1 MPTMIAARLHAYG
14 SPMTLDRIDVPEPR
28 PTDVLV
34 EVKACG
40 VVPNLARVI
49 GNFFGKLTPDNKMM
63 PPLPAI
69 FGFDAAGVVAKV
81 GEQVWSVQ
89 PGERVYVNP
98 SRSCG
103 SCRMCRSGRPLDCPH
118 WTLQG
123 YFGRSQEIMRAYPY
137 GGLSQFITAPA
148 AALVKLPD
156 AMRFEAAARLGY
168 LGTAYAAMK
177 KIGVGPGHAVLI
189 NGISGQLGLNAAQ
202 LALAMGATQILGTG
216 RNQKLLDRVKALAPH
231 RIDVFAVADAASQPD
246 PLVAWAKAATE
257 GHGVDGMIDCLPPGA
272 PASAMMRAL
281 YCLRRGGAAVNVGAV
296 MEMLPLNAFWL
307 MTNCIGLQGSVWFT
321 TGEGEEMAAMAGTGT
336 LDLSAL
342 EHRVAPL
349 SQVNE
354 VLAGMDSRD
363 GGFTNF
369 VIDPTRID

>member
-1 MPTMIAARLHAYG
+1 
-14 SPMTLDRIDVPEPR
+14 
-28 PTDVLV
+28 VL
-34 EVKACG
+34 
-40 VVPNLARVI
+40 
-49 GNFFGKLTPDNKMM
+49 
-63 PPLPAI
+63 
-69 FGFDAAGVVAKV
+69 
-81 GEQVWSVQ
+81 
-89 PGERVYVNP
+89 
-98 SRSCG
+98 
-103 SCRMCRSGRPLDCPH
+103 
-118 WTLQG
+118 
-123 YFGRSQEIMRAYPY
+123 
-137 GGLSQFITAPA
+137 
-148 AALVKLPD
+148 
-156 AMRFEAAARLGY
+156 
-168 LGTAYAAMK
+168 
-177 KIGVGPGHAVLI
+177 
-189 NGISGQLGLNAAQ
+189 
-202 LALAMGATQILGTG
+202 
-216 RNQKLLDRVKALAPH
+216 
-231 RIDVFAVADAASQPD
+231 AVADAASQPD

-369 VIDPTRID
+369 VIDPTRIG